1 MRLGFIN
8 PIYLPPLNE
17 SFMRNDFNFAKYL
30 GYAYGKTLTHFFN
43 TTCGSIILLLI
54 VLDLFKLT
62 DLSKDKW
69 ANTWIN
75 FLIPVV
81 FFIFNAIIYFYLSSI
96 ER

>member
-1 MRLGFIN
+1 MYYEKTFYDQADDDIKYMNQVKIEQIKYTVMRLGFIN

-17 SFMRNDFNFAKYL
+17 CFLRKDFNFAKYL

-62 DLSKDKW
+62 ELSKD
-69 ANTWIN
+69 
-75 FLIPVV
+75 
-81 FFIFNAIIYFYLSSI
+81 
-96 ER
+96 